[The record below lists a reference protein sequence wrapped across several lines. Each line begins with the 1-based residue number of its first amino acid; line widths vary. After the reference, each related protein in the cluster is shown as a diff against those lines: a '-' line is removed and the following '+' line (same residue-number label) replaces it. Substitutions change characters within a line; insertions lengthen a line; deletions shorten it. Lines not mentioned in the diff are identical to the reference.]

1 MEIGFGG
8 LFPTVWTVEFPMV
21 QSEHIARVP
30 NRPDGR
36 GDAALATAAASGVPA
51 AVGTD
56 ARASESRPMRD
67 RLLDAAEDVLS
78 TGGATTLT
86 LEAVATAAG
95 VSKGGLLHHFGT
107 KDLLVIAMAQRAA
120 AEWHAEVCAAI
131 ERVPP
136 GPGRVSRALLQTCAA
151 SGEAWNERI
160 RRRSAALFAVLLHRP
175 ELIAELKSPCEE
187 VRCWLANDGLAEGV
201 SDAVMAAIDGL
212 WMYWVT
218 GLVTLDE
225 ALLRRVRLGLERLIA
240 AGGGGGGVE
249 ASGGLG

>member
-1 MEIGFGG
+1 M
-8 LFPTVWTVEFPMV
+8 LPTVWTVDFNML
-21 QSEHIARVP
+21 QSRHAAHVP
-30 NRPDGR
+30 DRPDGR
-36 GDAALATAAASGVPA
+36 TEAASAVGSTIAAASGTPG
-51 AVGTD
+51 AVGAEPRAAD
-56 ARASESRPMRD
+56 ARPMRD

-151 SGEAWNERI
+151 SSEAWNERI

-187 VRCWLANDGLAEGV
+187 VRSWLASDGLAEGV
-201 SDAVMAAIDGL
+201 ADAVMAAIDGL

-218 GLVTLDE
+218 GLVSLDE